1 MKALAFLP
9 SDGID
14 IVPQME
20 LSDDELV
27 AAVKNGDHASFESLI
42 VRYQPRVFAIARKHA
57 RLQVEV
63 EDIVQ
68 EVFIKAFRK
77 IDSFRGDA
85 PFEHWLMRLAT
96 RTCYDFLRK
105 HQRNREN
112 ALADITDDEQRWME
126 AHQDREADDQ
136 SDLHAAQSLLQ
147 KLMSSLSPEDQMV
160 IRLLDIE
167 NKSVKEIADLTGW
180 SKSLVKVRAFRARGK
195 MRKLVETLQTE
206 KYL

>member
-57 RLQVEV
+57 RLQVEI